1 VWYLHVRSRCAVKS
15 PLRSKRDTNTF
26 SQEKARIGRRINSLD
41 SGQRLLLRREILA
54 DVTII
59 GGGLAGCE
67 AAWQAAELGC
77 SVELWEMRP
86 VKETPAHHTDSFA
99 ELVCSNSMGNRSLET
114 ASGLL
119 KEELRRLG
127 SVILG
132 CADAHS
138 VPAGGALGVARE
150 DFSWAVTDA
159 VHAHPNID
167 VVRRE
172 ATEIPDAPTVVATG
186 PLTSD
191 ALVEKIVALAGET
204 LYFYDAA
211 SPIIHRESLDDEV
224 IYLASRYDKGEAAYL
239 NCPMGR
245 EQYYAFVEELVTAEL
260 SPIKNFEEDLYF
272 EGCLPVE
279 TIARRG
285 PDTLRFG
292 PMKPVGLPDPRSGAE
307 PYAVVQLRQD
317 DAEGRLFNMVGFQ
330 TRLRWGEQRRVF
342 RTIPGLEGA
351 DFARMGVM
359 HRNTYLPSNRMLEAT
374 MQIRAERTESS
385 LFFAGQLTGVEGY
398 VESTAMGYVAGT
410 NAARVARGQEPITLP
425 RGTMMGALAHYITT
439 KEGTLQ
445 PINSNWGL
453 VPAAPKREN
462 GRRLGKPE
470 RRQRQARMALA
481 LLEEFVGTGIQ
492 AAG

>member
-1 VWYLHVRSRCAVKS
+1 
-15 PLRSKRDTNTF
+15 
-26 SQEKARIGRRINSLD
+26 
-41 SGQRLLLRREILA
+41 
-54 DVTII
+54 
-59 GGGLAGCE
+59 
-67 AAWQAAELGC
+67 
-77 SVELWEMRP
+77 MRP
-86 VKETPAHHTDSFA
+86 TKETPAHHTQDFA

-127 SVILG
+127 SVILR
-132 CADAHS
+132 CAEAHS

-150 DFSWAVTDA
+150 DFARAVTET
-159 VHAHPNID
+159 VHAHPNIE

-172 ATEIPDAPTVVATG
+172 ATEIPDGPTVIATG

-191 ALVEKIVALAGET
+191 ALVEKIEALSGET

-211 SPIIHRESLDDEV
+211 SPIIHRDSLDMETV
-224 IYLASRYDKGEAAYL
+224 YLASRYGKGEAAYL
-239 NCPMGR
+239 NCPMDR
-245 EQYYAFVEELVTAEL
+245 EQYHAFVEAVATAEL
-260 SPIKNFEEDLYF
+260 SPIKDFEEDLYF

-285 PDTLRFG
+285 PDTLSFG
-292 PMKPVGLPDPRSGAE
+292 PMKPVGLPDPKTGRE

-317 DAEGRLFNMVGFQ
+317 DEEGRLYNIVGFQ
-330 TRLRWGEQRRVF
+330 TRLKWPEQRRVF
-342 RTIPGLEGA
+342 RTIPGLQNVE
-351 DFARMGVM
+351 FARMGVM

-374 MQIRAERTESS
+374 MRIRRDVSDAP

-398 VESTAMGYVAGT
+398 TESTAMGLLAGA
-410 NAARVARGQEPITLP
+410 NAARLVRGEEPLTMP
-425 RGTMMGALAHYITT
+425 PGTMMGALARYITT

-453 VPAAPKREN
+453 VPTVPKKEN
-462 GRRLGKPE
+462 GKRLTKPE

-481 LLEEFVGTGIQ
+481 ELERFVGEESVPGAPVR
-492 AAG
+492 AAV

>member
-1 VWYLHVRSRCAVKS
+1 M
-15 PLRSKRDTNTF
+15 P
-26 SQEKARIGRRINSLD
+26 
-41 SGQRLLLRREILA
+41 
-54 DVTII
+54 DVTVI
-59 GGGLAGCE
+59 GGGLAGSE
-67 AAWQAAELGC
+67 AAWQAAEMGC

-86 VKETPAHHTDSFA
+86 VKETPAHHTDQFA
-99 ELVCSNSMGNRSLET
+99 ELVCSNSMGNLSLET

-127 SVILG
+127 SVILR
-132 CADAHS
+132 CADANR

-150 DFSWAVTDA
+150 DFPRAVTET
-159 VHAHPNID
+159 VHEHPNIE
-167 VVRRE
+167 VIRE
-172 ATEIPDAPTVVATG
+172 EVTEIPKGPTIIATG

-191 ALVEKIVALAGET
+191 ALVEKIEALSGET

-211 SPIIHRESLDDEV
+211 SPIIHRDSLDNEE
-224 IYLASRYDKGEAAYL
+224 IYLASRYGKGEAAYL
-239 NCPMGR
+239 NCPMSE
-245 EQYYAFVEELVTAEL
+245 EQYYAFIEDLATAEL
-260 SPIKNFEEDLYF
+260 SPIKNFEEDMYF

-285 PDTLRFG
+285 PETLRFG
-292 PMKPVGLPDPRSGAE
+292 PMKPVGLPDPRTGRE

-317 DAEGRLFNMVGFQ
+317 DAEGCLFNMVGFQ
-330 TRLRWGEQRRVF
+330 TRLKWGEQKRVF
-342 RTIPGLEGA
+342 RTIPGLEKA

-374 MQIRAERTESS
+374 MRIRVGDEP

-398 VESTAMGYVAGT
+398 VESTAMGHIAGA
-410 NAARVARGQEPITLP
+410 NAARIARGEEPIEMP

-453 VPAAPKREN
+453 VPPVPKKEN
-462 GRRLGKPE
+462 GKRLSKPE
-470 RRQRQARMALA
+470 RRQRQARTALA
-481 LLEEFVGTGIQ
+481 VLEEFVGARIRAIG
-492 AAG
+492 

>member
-1 VWYLHVRSRCAVKS
+1 
-15 PLRSKRDTNTF
+15 
-26 SQEKARIGRRINSLD
+26 
-41 SGQRLLLRREILA
+41 LA
-54 DVTII
+54 DVTVI
-59 GGGLAGCE
+59 GGGLAGSE

-77 SVELWEMRP
+77 SVALWEMRP
-86 VKETPAHHTDSFA
+86 VRETPAHRTDYFA
-99 ELVCSNSMGNRSLET
+99 ELVCSNSMGNLSLET

-127 SVILG
+127 SMILR
-132 CADAHS
+132 CADVNR

-150 DFSWAVTDA
+150 DFPKAVTET
-159 VHAHPNID
+159 VHAHPNIE
-167 VVRRE
+167 VIRGE
-172 ATEIPDAPTVVATG
+172 ATKIPERPTVIATG

-191 ALVEKIVALAGET
+191 ALVEKIEALSGET

-211 SPIIHRESLDDEV
+211 SPILFRDSLDEEI
-224 IYLASRYDKGEAAYL
+224 IYLASRYGKGEAAYL
-239 NCPMGR
+239 NCPMDR
-245 EQYYAFVEELVTAEL
+245 EQYYAFVEALATAEL
-260 SPIKNFEEDLYF
+260 SPIKDFEEDMYF
-272 EGCLPVE
+272 DGCLPVE

-285 PDTLRFG
+285 PETLSFG
-292 PMKPVGLPDPRSGAE
+292 PMKPVGLPDPGTGEE

-330 TRLRWGEQRRVF
+330 TRLKWGEQRRVF
-342 RTIPGLEGA
+342 RTIPGMEKA

-374 MQIRAERTESS
+374 MRVRAGDEP

-398 VESTAMGYVAGT
+398 VESTAMGHIAGT
-410 NAARVARGQEPITLP
+410 NAAKLARGEEPVEMP

-453 VPAAPKREN
+453 VPLVPKKEN
-462 GRRLGKPE
+462 GKRLSKPE
-470 RRQRQARMALA
+470 RRQRQARTALA
-481 LLEEFVGTGIQ
+481 ALEEFVG
-492 AAG
+492 AGARVAG

>member
-1 VWYLHVRSRCAVKS
+1 M
-15 PLRSKRDTNTF
+15 TT
-26 SQEKARIGRRINSLD
+26 
-41 SGQRLLLRREILA
+41 
-54 DVTII
+54 DVTVI
-59 GGGLAGCE
+59 GGGLAGSE
-67 AAWQAAELGC
+67 AAWQAAESGC

-86 VKETPAHHTDSFA
+86 VKETPAHHTDQFA

-127 SVILG
+127 SMILR
-132 CADAHS
+132 CADANA

-150 DFSWAVTDA
+150 DFPRAVTEA
-159 VHAHPNID
+159 VHAHSNIE
-167 VVRRE
+167 VIRKE
-172 ATEIPDAPTVVATG
+172 ATEFSDGPTVIATG

-191 ALVEKIVALAGET
+191 ALVENIEALSGET

-211 SPIIHRESLDDEV
+211 SPIIHRDSLDEET
-224 IYLASRYDKGEAAYL
+224 IYLASRYGKGEAAYL
-239 NCPMGR
+239 NCPMTE
-245 EQYYAFVEELVTAEL
+245 EQYYAFVEELATGEL
-260 SPIKNFEEDLYF
+260 SPIKDFEEDMYF

-285 PDTLRFG
+285 TDTLRFG
-292 PMKPVGLPDPRSGAE
+292 PMKPVGLPDPRTGEE

-330 TRLRWGEQRRVF
+330 TRLKWGEQKRVF
-342 RTIPGLEGA
+342 RTIPGLEKA

-374 MQIRAERTESS
+374 MRIRSDLGGGP

-398 VESTAMGYVAGT
+398 VESTAMGYIAGT
-410 NAARVARGQEPITLP
+410 NAARLARGEEPIAMP
-425 RGTMMGALAHYITT
+425 RGTMMGALAHYIIT

-453 VPAAPKREN
+453 VPSIPKKEN
-462 GRRLGKPE
+462 GKRLTKPE

-481 LLEEFVGTGIQ
+481 VLEEFVG
-492 AAG
+492 AGVEVVS

>member
-1 VWYLHVRSRCAVKS
+1 M
-15 PLRSKRDTNTF
+15 P
-26 SQEKARIGRRINSLD
+26 E
-41 SGQRLLLRREILA
+41 
-54 DVTII
+54 VTVI
-59 GGGLAGCE
+59 GGGLAGSE
-67 AAWQAAELGC
+67 AAWQAARLGC

-86 VKETPAHHTDSFA
+86 TKQTPAHHTEDFA

-127 SVILG
+127 SVILD
-132 CADAHS
+132 CADANS

-150 DFSWAVTDA
+150 DFARAVTEA
-159 VHAHPNID
+159 LHAHPNVEVI
-167 VVRRE
+167 RRE
-172 ATEIPDAPTVVATG
+172 ATDLPDVPTVVATG

-191 ALVEKIVALAGET
+191 ALVEKIEALSGET

-211 SPIIHRESLDDEV
+211 SPIIFRDSLDESV
-224 IYLASRYDKGEAAYL
+224 IYRASRYGKGEAAYL
-239 NCPMGR
+239 NCPMDG
-245 EQYYAFVEELVTAEL
+245 EQYYAFVEELATAEL
-260 SPIKNFEEDLYF
+260 SPIKNFEEDMYF

-285 PDTLRFG
+285 PETLRFG
-292 PMKPVGLPDPRSGAE
+292 PMKPVGLPDPRTEEE
-307 PYAVVQLRQD
+307 PFAVVQLRQD
-317 DAEGRLFNMVGFQ
+317 DAEGRLFNIVGFQ
-330 TRLRWGEQRRVF
+330 TRLKWGEQRRVF
-342 RTIPGLEGA
+342 RTIPGLKNA

-374 MQIRAERTESS
+374 MRISGELSEAP

-398 VESTAMGYVAGT
+398 VESTAMGLIAGT
-410 NAARVARGQEPITLP
+410 NAARLARSEEPLTMP
-425 RGTMMGALAHYITT
+425 RGTMIGALAHYITT

-462 GRRLGKPE
+462 GRRLGKPQRR
-470 RRQRQARMALA
+470 RRQAEMALA
-481 LLEEFVGTGIQ
+481 VLEELLATESR
-492 AAG
+492 AC

>member
-1 VWYLHVRSRCAVKS
+1 M
-15 PLRSKRDTNTF
+15 T
-26 SQEKARIGRRINSLD
+26 
-41 SGQRLLLRREILA
+41 
-54 DVTII
+54 DVMVV
-59 GGGLAGCE
+59 GGGLAGSE
-67 AAWQAAELGC
+67 AAWQAAEMGC

-86 VKETPAHHTDSFA
+86 VKETPAHHTDQFA

-127 SVILG
+127 SLILR
-132 CADAHS
+132 CADANA

-150 DFSWAVTDA
+150 DFPRAVTEA
-159 VHAHPNID
+159 VHAHSNIE
-167 VVRRE
+167 VIRKE
-172 ATEIPDAPTVVATG
+172 ATEFSDGPAVIATG

-191 ALVEKIVALAGET
+191 ALVEKIEALSGET

-211 SPIIHRESLDDEV
+211 SPIIHRDSLDEEI
-224 IYLASRYDKGEAAYL
+224 IYLASRYGKGEAAYL
-239 NCPMGR
+239 NCPMT
-245 EQYYAFVEELVTAEL
+245 EEKYYAFVEELASGEL
-260 SPIKNFEEDLYF
+260 SPIKDFEEDMYF

-285 PDTLRFG
+285 TDTLRFG
-292 PMKPVGLPDPRSGAE
+292 PMKPVGLPDPRTGEE

-330 TRLRWGEQRRVF
+330 TRLKWGEQKRVF
-342 RTIPGLEGA
+342 RTIPGLEKA

-359 HRNTYLPSNRMLEAT
+359 HRNTYLPSNRMLETT
-374 MQIRAERTESS
+374 MRIRSDLGGGP

-398 VESTAMGYVAGT
+398 VESTAMGYIAGT
-410 NAARVARGQEPITLP
+410 NAARLARGEEPIAMP
-425 RGTMMGALAHYITT
+425 RGTMMGALAHYIIT

-453 VPAAPKREN
+453 VPSIPKKEN
-462 GRRLGKPE
+462 GKRLTKPE

-481 LLEEFVGTGIQ
+481 VLEEFVG
-492 AAG
+492 AGVEVVS

>member
-1 VWYLHVRSRCAVKS
+1 V
-15 PLRSKRDTNTF
+15 
-26 SQEKARIGRRINSLD
+26 
-41 SGQRLLLRREILA
+41 ILA

-67 AAWQAAELGC
+67 AAWQAARLCC

-150 DFSWAVTDA
+150 DFSRAVTDA

-374 MQIRAERTESS
+374 MQIRAERTESP

-398 VESTAMGYVAGT
+398 IESTAMGYVAGT

>member
-1 VWYLHVRSRCAVKS
+1 M
-15 PLRSKRDTNTF
+15 P
-26 SQEKARIGRRINSLD
+26 
-41 SGQRLLLRREILA
+41 
-54 DVTII
+54 DVTIL
-59 GGGLAGCE
+59 GAGLAGSE
-67 AAWQAAELGC
+67 AAWQAAESGC
-77 SVELWEMRP
+77 SVQLWEMRP
-86 VKETPAHHTDSFA
+86 VKETPAHRTEHFA
-99 ELVCSNSMGNRSLET
+99 ELVCSNSLGNRSLET

-127 SVILG
+127 SVILR
-132 CADAHS
+132 CADANS

-150 DFSWAVTDA
+150 DFPRAVTQA
-159 VHAHPNID
+159 VHAHPNIE
-167 VVRRE
+167 VVRKE
-172 ATEIPDAPTVVATG
+172 ATELPVGPAVVATG

-191 ALVEKIVALAGET
+191 ALAEEIEGLSGER

-211 SPIIHRESLDDEV
+211 SPIIHRDSLDESV

-239 NCPMGR
+239 NCPMTE
-245 EQYYAFVEELVTAEL
+245 EQYYAFVEDLATAQL
-260 SPIKNFEEDLYF
+260 SPIKDFEEDLYF

-285 PDTLRFG
+285 EETLRFG
-292 PMKPVGLPDPRSGAE
+292 PMKPVGLPDPRTDKI

-317 DAEGRLFNMVGFQ
+317 DAEGHLYNIVGFQ
-330 TRLRWGEQRRVF
+330 TRLKWGEQRRVF
-342 RTIPGLEGA
+342 RTIPGLENA

-359 HRNTYLPSNRMLEAT
+359 HRNTYLPSNHMLEAT
-374 MQIRAERTESS
+374 MRIREHLSDKP

-410 NAARVARGQEPITLP
+410 NAARISRGQEPITMP

-453 VPAAPKREN
+453 VPAVPKKEN
-462 GRRLGKPE
+462 GKRLSKPE
-470 RRQRQARMALA
+470 RRQRQARAALSR
-481 LLEEFVGTGIQ
+481 LDEFMPGGAKTAV
-492 AAG
+492 

>member
-1 VWYLHVRSRCAVKS
+1 M
-15 PLRSKRDTNTF
+15 P
-26 SQEKARIGRRINSLD
+26 E
-41 SGQRLLLRREILA
+41 
-54 DVTII
+54 VTVI

-86 VKETPAHHTDSFA
+86 TRETPAHHTQDFA

-127 SVILG
+127 SVILR
-132 CADAHS
+132 CAEAHS

-150 DFSWAVTDA
+150 DFARAVTEA
-159 VHAHPNID
+159 VHAHPDIE
-167 VVRRE
+167 VLRKE
-172 ATEIPDAPTVVATG
+172 ATAIPDGPTVIATG

-191 ALVEKIVALAGET
+191 ALVEKIEALSGET

-211 SPIIHRESLDDEV
+211 SPIIQRDSLDEAV
-224 IYLASRYDKGEAAYL
+224 IYRASRYGKGEAAYL
-239 NCPMGR
+239 NCPMST
-245 EQYYAFVEELVTAEL
+245 EQYYAFVEELAAAEL
-260 SPIKNFEEDLYF
+260 SPIKNFEEDMYF

-285 PDTLRFG
+285 PETLRFG
-292 PMKPVGLPDPRSGAE
+292 PMKPVGLPDPRTGEE
-307 PYAVVQLRQD
+307 PFAVVQLRQD
-317 DAEGRLFNMVGFQ
+317 DAEGRLFNIVGFQ

-374 MQIRAERTESS
+374 MRIRSDLGEKP
-385 LFFAGQLTGVEGY
+385 LYFAGQLTGVEGY
-398 VESTAMGYVAGT
+398 VESTAMGYIAGT
-410 NAARVARGQEPITLP
+410 NAARTARGAEPVTMP
-425 RGTMMGALAHYITT
+425 RGSMVGALAHYITT
-439 KEGTLQ
+439 KQGTLQ

-453 VPAAPKREN
+453 VPAAPKREE

-470 RRQRQARMALA
+470 RRRRQAQMALA
-481 LLEEFVGTGIQ
+481 ALEEFMGATVEAPG
-492 AAG
+492 

>member
-1 VWYLHVRSRCAVKS
+1 MTV
-15 PLRSKRDTNTF
+15 
-26 SQEKARIGRRINSLD
+26 
-41 SGQRLLLRREILA
+41 
-54 DVTII
+54 I
-59 GGGLAGCE
+59 GGGLAGSE

-86 VKETPAHHTDSFA
+86 VKETPAHRTDSFA
-99 ELVCSNSMGNRSLET
+99 ELVCSNSMGNLSLET

-127 SVILG
+127 SVILR
-132 CADAHS
+132 CADANR

-150 DFSWAVTDA
+150 DFPRAVTEA
-159 VHAHPNID
+159 VHSHPNIE
-167 VVRRE
+167 VIREE
-172 ATEIPDAPTVVATG
+172 ATEIPEGPSVIATG

-191 ALVEKIVALAGET
+191 ALVEKVEALSGET

-211 SPIIHRESLDDEV
+211 SPIVHRESLDEET
-224 IYLASRYDKGEAAYL
+224 IYLASRYGKGEAAYL
-239 NCPMGR
+239 NCPMTE
-245 EQYYAFVEELVTAEL
+245 EQYYAFVEALATAEL
-260 SPIKNFEEDLYF
+260 SPIKDFEEDMYF
-272 EGCLPVE
+272 EGCLPAE

-285 PDTLRFG
+285 PETLRFG
-292 PMKPVGLPDPRSGAE
+292 PMKPVGLPDPRTGEE

-330 TRLRWGEQRRVF
+330 TRLKWGEQKRVF
-342 RTIPGLEGA
+342 RTIPGMEGA

-359 HRNTYLPSNRMLEAT
+359 HRNTYLPSNRMLEVT
-374 MQIRAERTESS
+374 MRIRAGSEP

-398 VESTAMGYVAGT
+398 VESTAMGHIAGT
-410 NAARVARGQEPITLP
+410 NVARLARGEEPILMP

-453 VPAAPKREN
+453 VPAVPKKEN
-462 GRRLGKPE
+462 GKRLSKPE
-470 RRQRQARMALA
+470 RRQRQAKMALA
-481 LLEEFVGTGIQ
+481 VLEQFAGAEVK
-492 AAG
+492 AAGF

>member
-1 VWYLHVRSRCAVKS
+1 MPDVR
-15 PLRSKRDTNTF
+15 
-26 SQEKARIGRRINSLD
+26 
-41 SGQRLLLRREILA
+41 
-54 DVTII
+54 II
-59 GGGLAGCE
+59 GGGLAGSE

-86 VKETPAHHTDSFA
+86 TKQTPAHHTDSFA
-99 ELVCSNSMGNRSLET
+99 ELVCSNSLGNRSLET

-127 SVILG
+127 SVILRY
-132 CADAHS
+132 ADANA
-138 VPAGGALGVARE
+138 VPAGGALGVARD
-150 DFSWAVTDA
+150 DFARAVTEV
-159 VHAHPNID
+159 VHAHPNIN
-167 VVRRE
+167 VLREE
-172 ATEIPDAPTVVATG
+172 ATEIPDGPTVIATG

-191 ALVEKIVALAGET
+191 ALVEEIEALSGET

-211 SPIIHRESLDDEV
+211 SPIIHRDSLDERV
-224 IYLASRYDKGEAAYL
+224 TYRASRYGKGEAAYL
-239 NCPMGR
+239 NCPMTE
-245 EQYYAFVEELVTAEL
+245 EQYYAFVEDLATAEL
-260 SPIKNFEEDLYF
+260 SPIKNFEEDMYF

-292 PMKPVGLPDPRSGAE
+292 PMKPVGLPDPKSGHE
-307 PYAVVQLRQD
+307 PFAVVQLRQD
-317 DAEGRLFNMVGFQ
+317 DAEGRLFNIVGFQ

-374 MQIRAERTESS
+374 MRIRDDLSEKP

-398 VESTAMGYVAGT
+398 VESAAMGHIAGT
-410 NAARVARGQEPITLP
+410 NAARLARGEEPIIVP
-425 RGTMMGALAHYITT
+425 RGTMMGSLAHYITT

-470 RRQRQARMALA
+470 RRQRQASMALA
-481 LLEEFVGTGIQ
+481 VLEGFADAQVETVG
-492 AAG
+492 